1 VVSGI
6 MRLAVVIPSYKV
18 SRQILG
24 VLASIST
31 DVSRIYVVDDC
42 CPESSGDVVE
52 RGNQDARVLVLRHSE
67 NQGVGGAVL
76 TGYRQAIADGMDVAI
91 KLDGD
96 GQMDP
101 GLIPRF
107 VKPIV
112 DGRADYT
119 KGNRFYSLDLLR
131 AMPSVRL
138 FGNAALS
145 LINKIASGYWSIMDP
160 TNGYTAI
167 SIKILQLLPMDIIEK
182 RYFFESDMLYHL
194 GLVRACVVD
203 VPMRSVYADETSSLS
218 IRNVT
223 LRFPG
228 KYAIRAGKRF
238 VYSYLVR
245 DFNAGSVETILGG
258 TLLAF
263 GVVFGSIRWTTGVMN
278 AATASSGTVMLAAL
292 PVILGMQLLLSALY
306 YDIQNQPKDALHP
319 LL

>member
-1 VVSGI
+1 VSDI
-6 MRLAVVIPSYKV
+6 MRVAVIIPSYKV

-24 VLASIST
+24 VLASIPV

-52 RGNQDARVLVLRHSE
+52 RGNQDARVRVLRHSE
-67 NQGVGGAVL
+67 NQGVGGATL
-76 TGYRQAIADGMDVAI
+76 TGYRQAIADGVDIAI
-91 KLDGD
+91 KIDGD

-101 GLIPRF
+101 GLIPHF

-119 KGNRFYSLDLLR
+119 KGNRFYSLDFLR

-138 FGNAALS
+138 LGNAALS
-145 LINKIASGYWSIMDP
+145 LVNKIVSGYWSIMDP
-160 TNGYTAI
+160 TNGYTAV
-167 SIKILQLLPMDIIEK
+167 SVKILQLLPLDVIEK

-194 GLVRACVVD
+194 GLLRACVID
-203 VPMRSVYADETSSLS
+203 IPMRSFYADETSSLS
-218 IRNVT
+218 IRNVA

-228 KYAIRAGKRF
+228 KYAIRAIKRF
-238 VYSYLVR
+238 VYSYLLR

-258 TLLAF
+258 TLLTF
-263 GVVFGSIRWTTGVMN
+263 GVVFGGIRWTTGIMD

-292 PVILGMQLLLSALY
+292 PVILGVQLLLSALY